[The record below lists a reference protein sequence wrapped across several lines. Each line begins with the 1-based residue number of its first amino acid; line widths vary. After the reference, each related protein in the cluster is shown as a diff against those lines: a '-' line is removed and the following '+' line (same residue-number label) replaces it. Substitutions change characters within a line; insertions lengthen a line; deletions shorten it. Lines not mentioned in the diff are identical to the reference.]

1 MRARLQ
7 ACLAALALT
16 VLAGCGGGAG
26 SVAGIDRLG
35 VTSGTVNGFGSVIV
49 NGIRYE
55 VTGTTQV
62 RIDDSPGS
70 QDDLEVGQQVT
81 VRWRSDD
88 DGATRTADQI
98 DYSSVVTG
106 PVATGSIDPV
116 AGTFT
121 VLGQVV
127 RVTATTSFG
136 AGISPADLTGL
147 AAGQTVEVSGLLDA
161 GGFIRATRIETRAPG
176 QLEVRGVAATVTAQT
191 FTIGNLVVFYQG
203 ANLPDG
209 PLQNGDLVEAKGTV
223 IDGLGRLV
231 ATVVEREDDF
241 ATIGGSADDI
251 DLEGFITTFT
261 SATDFVV
268 AGVRVTTNAQTEY
281 DDGNVT
287 DLRLNARVEVEGRFN
302 PAGVLVAEEI
312 DFKSFDDDDDGDDDA
327 LDGRVAANVT
337 AVNVAA
343 GTVVA
348 AGVTI
353 RVTAATRLEDKRSGV
368 RPFGLANLAVGDYI
382 EARGTPGTGA
392 ELTASI
398 FERQGAS
405 GTGRLRGPAGS
416 IANPSFTVLG
426 VPVLTSGATVFRDD
440 DDTVIDAATFFG
452 ALANGSEVAVR
463 FTQGVAPFAVL
474 EAELEDDDDDDDDGD
489 DDDFDDDFGDD
500 DD

>member
-49 NGIRYE
+49 NGVRYQ

-62 RIDDSPGS
+62 RIDDNPGS

-81 VRWRSDD
+81 VRWRSSD

-98 DYSSVVTG
+98 DYSSVVKG
-106 PVATGSIDPV
+106 PIAAGSIDTA

-121 VLGQVV
+121 VLGQTV

-147 AAGQTVEVSGLLDA
+147 VAGQTVEVSGLLDA
-161 GGFIRATRIETRAPG
+161 GGFIRATRIELRAGGG

-191 FTIGNLVVFYQG
+191 FTIGSLVVFYQG

-209 PLQNGDLVEAKGTV
+209 PIQNGDLVEAKGTV

-231 ATVVEREDDF
+231 ATSVEREDDF

-261 SATDFVV
+261 SVTDFVV
-268 AGVRVTTNAQTEY
+268 AGVRVTTNAQTQY
-281 DDGNVT
+281 DDGTVA

-302 PAGVLVAEEI
+302 SAGVLVAEEI
-312 DFKSFDDDDDGDDDA
+312 EFKSFDDDDDGDDDA

-353 RVTAATRLEDKRSGV
+353 RVTAATRLEDKRSNV

-398 FERQGAS
+398 FERQAAS

-416 IANPSFTVLG
+416 IANPSLTVLG
-426 VPVLTSGATVFRDD
+426 VPVVTSGTTVFRDD
-440 DDTVIDAATFFG
+440 DDNVIDASAFFA

-489 DDDFDDDFGDD
+489 DDDFDDD
-500 DD
+500 